1 MFFVLHSLD
10 GYYAGSHPTGRV
22 RTVPTLEGAVI
33 LGREKLSAIPPTMCN
48 FEAIELVEG
57 MHLRPNHMV

>member
-33 LGREKLSAIPPTMCN
+33 LG
-48 FEAIELVEG
+48 
-57 MHLRPNHMV
+57 